1 MKLSLDAAKTANLIT
16 ALTENSVTIGQRR
29 YENGLIITPESIFEG
44 WQPATTN
51 RLTLQDFTCLEGVEL
66 EVILLGTG
74 TVQVFP
80 PPMLAA
86 EFAQRGI
93 GLEVMNTAAACRT
106 FNILLSED
114 RRVAAALM
122 LS

>member
-1 MKLSLDAAKTANLIT
+1 MKLSLDATKTANLIT
-16 ALTENSVTIGQRR
+16 ALTANSVTIGQRR

-44 WQPATTN
+44 WQPAATN
-51 RLTLQDFTCLEGVEL
+51 RLTLGDFTCLEGVEL
-66 EVILLGTG
+66 EVLLLGTG
-74 TVQVFP
+74 IVQVFP

-122 LS
+122 FS